1 MKSNNG
7 IGIEFNHSYFLFGSV
22 WFDFLLNCC
31 QFRRCF
37 FRKYPT
43 LYVMKLEKLEI
54 PKGLAMGSL
63 KPKMKGIM
71 MKSVENGNGTLC

>member
-22 WFDFLLNCC
+22 WFEWLSAQLLSV
-31 QFRRCF
+31 QKVF
-37 FRKYPT
+37 FQKISHPICDET
-43 LYVMKLEKLEI
+43 KKLEI

-63 KPKMKGIM
+63 KRKVKGIM
-71 MKSVENGNGTLC
+71 